1 MRNLLYTFVFTSLIL
16 FSFTLPGEESIYEGT
31 KVSYKVEKENSV
43 VVINLDLMD
52 PNDFQEIVI
61 MRSDNPSEY
70 FRSIKELSKD
80 QISQLGKENVLLDK
94 YPLPSTM
101 VSYYK
106 VQTID
111 KFGVQRSYPSVKL
124 ASK

>member
-1 MRNLLYTFVFTSLIL
+1 MKNLLYTFVFTSLIL

-31 KVSYKVEKENSV
+31 KVSYKVEKENGV

-52 PNDFQEIVI
+52 PNDFQEILI

-70 FRSIKELSKD
+70 FRSIKELSKE
-80 QISQLGKENVLLDK
+80 QISQLSTENVLLDK
-94 YPLPSTM
+94 YPLPSSIS
-101 VSYYK
+101 SYYK

-111 KFGVQRSYPSVKL
+111 KLGVQRTYPSVKL